1 MAKDEQCDTGFCGI
15 GRWAGTAEVYAGD
28 GRFVGNGT
36 DQRFARTVDEDG
48 QVRIDLAFVGPLK
61 FSGHYYIRP
70 EGKSRSYLGP
80 VNTGFAESVG
90 EDAVD
95 GNGYWPVTGLSHK
108 LFLAMLPDKATQLHL
123 SLMFRGEQL
132 IYTIVSEAEMI
143 VDDNPSKVPGLV
155 SGIGYDLQDDPTAG
169 RNEVLL
175 HRPGTWTG
183 NLTSYDGDLQLLD
196 KTPFEEDIRGTDEAL
211 KVSLR
216 GTLAGEDLD
225 YCLKTNGW
233 QAWSEM
239 GTTVGSYNLSGGRA
253 LTGTLHHLD
262 QELRVWRREIV
273 TSDGTTKAVL
283 HNWYRGGQR
292 VGSQQGILHFY
303 PANA

>member
-1 MAKDEQCDTGFCGI
+1 MAKEEQCDAGFCGI
-15 GRWAGTAEVYAGD
+15 GRWAGTAEVYGGD

-36 DQRFARTVDEDG
+36 DQRFARTVDDEG

-90 EDAVD
+90 DGAGD

-108 LFLAMLPDKATQLHL
+108 LFLAMLPDQATQLHL
-123 SLMFRGEQL
+123 SLMFRGEHL
-132 IYTIVSEAEMI
+132 IYTIVSEAQML
-143 VDDNPSKVPGLV
+143 VDDNPAQVPGLV

-169 RNEVLL
+169 RKEVLL
-175 HRPGTWTG
+175 HRAGVWSG
-183 NLTSYDGDLQLLD
+183 NLTTYDGDLKPLESTLC
-196 KTPFEEDIRGTDEAL
+196 EEEVHREGEDLR
-211 KVSLR
+211 VSLR
-216 GTLAGEDLD
+216 GTFAGEDLE
-225 YCLKTNGW
+225 YRLKTNGW
-233 QAWSEM
+233 HAWSHM

-253 LTGTLHHLD
+253 LSGTLHHLD
-262 QELRVWRREIV
+262 RGLRVWRREIV
-273 TSDGTTKAVL
+273 TSDGKTKAVL